1 MILLVRAGEDCLED
15 SEEDITGA
23 ALGRVGW
30 VTEEEEEVEAVRGGA
45 GSECRDGLD
54 REESK

>member
-1 MILLVRAGEDCLED
+1 MRAGEDCLED